1 MDFWQIVVLGVIQGL
16 TEFLPISSTAHLLVA
31 QELMGRSREE
41 LKTDPFTVV
50 IQVGTLVAVYWY
62 FRSDIVKLIKGFFRD
77 VAERRVFTSATPEGR
92 MAKQIIVG
100 TIPVVIIGLLFSRRL
115 KDTFYNPQAIAW
127 VAITFALLMAAAEWW
142 FSRRKRAGSPERSE
156 SEITYLDALWI
167 GCFQALALM
176 PGGSRS
182 GTTITAG
189 LFAGLGRTAAARF
202 SFLLSLPSV
211 LAAGV
216 KEIYDWL
223 KSARENPALESKLAE
238 QATAML
244 IGGLISAVVGYVAIA
259 WLLRYLNTHS
269 TFVFILYRIVLGL
282 VILGLIARG
291 MIEP

>member
-1 MDFWQIVVLGVIQGL
+1 MDFWHIVLLGAIQGL

-31 QELMGRSREE
+31 QELLGRSRED
-41 LKTDPFTVV
+41 LKEDPFTIV
-50 IQVGTLVAVYWY
+50 IQLGTLVAVYWY
-62 FRSDIVKLIKGFFRD
+62 FRKDIVLLFKGFLRD
-77 VAERRVFTSATPEGR
+77 VRELRVLSSATPEGTT
-92 MAKQIIVG
+92 AKQIIVG
-100 TIPVVIIGLLFSRRL
+100 TIPVVIVGLLFAKRL
-115 KDTFYNPQAIAW
+115 KETFYNPQSIAW
-127 VAITFALLMAAAEWW
+127 VAITFAVLMAASEWW
-142 FSRRKRAGSPERSE
+142 AARRRNAGSPERGE
-156 SEITYLDALWI
+156 DQLTYWDALFI

-189 LFAGLGRTAAARF
+189 LFLGLSRPAAARF

-223 KSARENPALESKLAE
+223 KKSPEGLAD

-244 IGGLISAVVGYVAIA
+244 LGAAISAVVGYISIA
-259 WLLRYLNTHS
+259 WLLHYLKRHS
-269 TFVFILYRIVLGL
+269 MYVFVGYRIVLGI

-291 MIEP
+291 VLLP